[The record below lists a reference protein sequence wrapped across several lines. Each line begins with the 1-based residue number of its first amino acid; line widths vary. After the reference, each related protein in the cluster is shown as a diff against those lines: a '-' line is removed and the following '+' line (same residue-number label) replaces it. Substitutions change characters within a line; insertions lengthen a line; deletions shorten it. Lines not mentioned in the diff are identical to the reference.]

1 MPVIGYLIWLTLVQA
16 WLDALA
22 PHPPPSADVVDLAQ
36 WRRDH
41 PPAPANGN
49 GPTRGRAA

>member
-1 MPVIGYLIWLTLVQA
+1 MPVIGYLFWLAVLQA

-22 PHPPPSADVVDLAQ
+22 PPPRPRPTPPPVTNLAQ

-41 PPAPANGN
+41 PP
-49 GPTRGRAA
+49 RRAA